1 MKSHIRRQYTNRQKQ
16 MAAELCD
23 QVIHD
28 AIVNAQWLM
37 CIAMN
42 DALGIGAKRMK
53 RMFERYETLTEE
65 YKEAQADDVADELL
79 RRRVVQMG
87 LKPEGGERNG

>member
-16 MAAELCD
+16 IAAELCD
-23 QVIHD
+23 LVIRET
-28 AIVNAQWLM
+28 VVRVKRLM

-42 DALGIGAKRMK
+42 DELGIGAKRMH
-53 RMFERYETLTEE
+53 RVIERYDALAAE

-79 RRRVVQMG
+79 RRRMAQMG
-87 LKPEGGERNG
+87 LETERSEKDG

>member
-23 QVIHD
+23 QVIHEG
-28 AIVNAQWLM
+28 IVKAQWLM

-42 DALGIGAKRMK
+42 DALGIGAKRMQ
-53 RMFERYETLTEE
+53 RIFERYETLAEE
-65 YKEAQADDVADELL
+65 YKQAQADDVADELL

-87 LKPEGGERNG
+87 LKPERSEGDG

>member
-1 MKSHIRRQYTNRQKQ
+1 MKSHIRWQYTNRQKQ

-28 AIVNAQWLM
+28 AIVKAQWLM

-42 DALGIGAKRMK
+42 DALGIGAKRMQ
-53 RMFERYETLTEE
+53 RIFERYEALTEE
-65 YKEAQADDVADELL
+65 YKEAQADDVADELI

-87 LKPEGGERNG
+87 LTVKEDAK

>member
-1 MKSHIRRQYTNRQKQ
+1 

-23 QVIHD
+23 QVIREG
-28 AIVNAQWLM
+28 IIKAQWLM

-42 DALGIGAKRMK
+42 DALGIGAKRMQ
-53 RMFERYETLTEE
+53 RMFERYETLAEE

-79 RRRVVQMG
+79 RRRAMQMG
-87 LKPEGGERNG
+87 LAKEDAE

>member
-23 QVIHD
+23 QVIREG
-28 AIVNAQWLM
+28 IIKAQWLM

-42 DALGIGAKRMK
+42 DALGIGAKRMQ
-53 RMFERYETLTEE
+53 RMFERYETLAEE

-79 RRRVVQMG
+79 RRRATQMG
-87 LKPEGGERNG
+87 LETERSERNE

>member
-16 MAAELCD
+16 MAEELCD
-23 QVIHD
+23 QVIREG
-28 AIVNAQWLM
+28 IVKAQWLM

-42 DALGIGAKRMK
+42 EALGIGAKRMQ
-53 RMFERYETLTEE
+53 RLFERYEVLAEE

-79 RRRVVQMG
+79 RRRAVQLG
-87 LKPEGGERNG
+87 LKPEGRVRNG

>member
-23 QVIHD
+23 QVIHE
-28 AIVNAQWLM
+28 ATVKAQWLM

-42 DALGIGAKRMK
+42 DALGIGAKRMQ

-87 LKPEGGERNG
+87 LTVKEDAK

>member
-28 AIVNAQWLM
+28 AIVKAQWLM

-42 DALGIGAKRMK
+42 DALGIGAKRMQ
-53 RMFERYETLTEE
+53 RIFERYEALTEE
-65 YKEAQADDVADELL
+65 YKEAQADDVADELI

-87 LKPEGGERNG
+87 LTVKEDAK

>member
-1 MKSHIRRQYTNRQKQ
+1 M
-16 MAAELCD
+16 
-23 QVIHD
+23 IHD
-28 AIVNAQWLM
+28 AIVKAQWLM

-42 DALGIGAKRMK
+42 DALGIGAKRMQ

-87 LKPEGGERNG
+87 LTVREDAK

>member
-23 QVIHD
+23 QVIREG
-28 AIVNAQWLM
+28 IIKAQWLM

-42 DALGIGAKRMK
+42 DALGIGAKRMQ
-53 RMFERYETLTEE
+53 RMFERYETLAEE

-79 RRRVVQMG
+79 RRRAMQMG
-87 LKPEGGERNG
+87 LAKEDAE